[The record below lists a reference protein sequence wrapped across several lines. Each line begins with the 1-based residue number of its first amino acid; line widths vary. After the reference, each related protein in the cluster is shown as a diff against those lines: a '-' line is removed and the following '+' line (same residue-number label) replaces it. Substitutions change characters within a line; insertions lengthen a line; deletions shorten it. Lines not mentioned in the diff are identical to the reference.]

1 MSDHD
6 YRRWRLPQLW
16 QMLAADHPA
25 DAHLHLTTLRRQQTA
40 LETQRDRLRT
50 LRDQLSEGWPP
61 EKSEAAT
68 AFIQQIND
76 MIDAIALTA
85 RGAGELRANLVHVTD
100 AIAQARA
107 EIEPLVADYERASA
121 AADPRVT
128 AHAQRLLDNRARRIL
143 VAADATVAEALGKL
157 DVPLPSYSRFSWDRR
172 EETSSTTT
180 TTATTPSGGTIA
192 RGGSSVRT
200 ALPSPRFDPPAPM
213 IELDRTEFT
222 SPEQDGF
229 GLTGLPQAA
238 VPGGAA
244 PGVHANGI
252 QPGVRSVAASGGLV
266 LHGPAGLG
274 EDPAAAI
281 SRTVPAQATGRPFI
295 GSPPAGRLAPA
306 TEGARRR
313 DPHDA
318 QAETW
323 SVREG
328 VASVITPP
336 AAAHRDHDPGPG
348 VLGIDR

>member
-25 DAHLHLTTLRRQQTA
+25 DAHLHLATLLRQQTA

-50 LRDQLSEGWPP
+50 LRDQLAEGWPP
-61 EKSEAAT
+61 GRSEAAM

-100 AIAQARA
+100 AIAHARA
-107 EIEPLVADYERASA
+107 EMEPLAADYERASA

-128 AHAQRLLDNRARRIL
+128 ANAQRLLDDRARRIL
-143 VAADATVAEALGKL
+143 VTADATVAEALGKL
-157 DVPLPSYSRFSWDRR
+157 NVPLPSYSRFSWDRR
-172 EETSSTTT
+172 EETSSTTP
-180 TTATTPSGGTIA
+180 ATTSSGGVIA

-200 ALPSPRFDPPAPM
+200 VLPSPRFDPPAPM
-213 IELDRTEFT
+213 IELDRTGRT
-222 SPEQDGF
+222 GLEQDGF
-229 GLTGLPQAA
+229 GLTGLPRA
-238 VPGGAA
+238 VDPGGAA
-244 PGVHANGI
+244 PGVHANGV
-252 QPGVRSVAASGGLV
+252 QPGGRSAAASGGLV

-274 EDPAAAI
+274 EDPASAV
-281 SRTVPAQATGRPFI
+281 SRTVPAHSTGRPFI
-295 GSPPAGRLAPA
+295 GSPPAGRLNPA
-306 TEGARRR
+306 AEGARRR
-313 DPHDA
+313 APHEA

-328 VASVITPP
+328 VAPVITPP

>member
-25 DAHLHLTTLRRQQTA
+25 GAHLHLATLRRQQTA
-40 LETQRDRLRT
+40 LETQRDRLRA
-50 LRDQLSEGWPP
+50 LRDQLAVAWPP
-61 EKSEAAT
+61 EKSEAAM
-68 AFIQQIND
+68 AFIQQVND
-76 MIDAIALTA
+76 MIDAIVLTA

-100 AIAQARA
+100 AIVQARA
-107 EIEPLVADYERASA
+107 EMEPLVADYERAGA

-128 AHAQRLLDNRARRIL
+128 ANAQRLLDDRARRIL
-143 VAADATVAEALGKL
+143 VTADATVAEALGKL

-172 EETSSTTT
+172 EESSSTTT
-180 TTATTPSGGTIA
+180 TTSSGGAIA

-200 ALPSPRFDPPAPM
+200 VLPSPRFDPPAPV
-213 IELDRTEFT
+213 IEPDRTGLGG
-222 SPEQDGF
+222 PEQDGF

-238 VPGGAA
+238 DPGGSA
-244 PGVHANGI
+244 PGVHPNGV
-252 QPGVRSVAASGGLV
+252 QPGVRSVTASGGLV
-266 LHGPAGLG
+266 LHGPGGLG
-274 EDPAAAI
+274 EDPAAAV
-281 SRTVPAQATGRPFI
+281 SRTVPVQTTGRPFI
-295 GSPPAGRLAPA
+295 GSPHAGRLTPA
-306 TEGARRR
+306 AEGTRRR
-313 DPHDA
+313 DSHDA

-328 VASVITPP
+328 VAPVITRS